1 MTTTLTVQL
10 TLEEC
15 SQLVEAPA
23 ASLIEIVEYGI
34 VDPDGGSPR
43 DWRFDAVALGRLRQ
57 ALRLQRE
64 LELDWQAVAVA
75 VALDL
80 LDEVARL
87 KAENESLRRRLLRF
101 MEQ

>member
-43 DWRFDAVALGRLRQ
+43 DWRFDAVALARLRQ

-64 LELDWQAVAVA
+64 LELDWQAVA

-101 MEQ
+101 MEH

>member
-64 LELDWQAVAVA
+64 LELDWQAVAVT
-75 VALDL
+75 LDL

-101 MEQ
+101 MEY

>member
-15 SQLVEAPA
+15 SERVELPT

-34 VDPDGGSPR
+34 VEPGGAGPE
-43 DWRFDAVALGRLRQ
+43 DWRFDAAALGRLHQ
-57 ALRLQRE
+57 ARRLQRE

-75 VALDL
+75 LDL
-80 LDEVARL
+80 LDEVNRL
-87 KAENESLRRRLLRF
+87 RSENDSLKRRLLRF
-101 MEQ
+101 LER

>member
-15 SQLVEAPA
+15 CQLVDVPA

-34 VDPDGGSPR
+34 IEAGDGSPQ
-43 DWRFDAVALGRLRQ
+43 DWRFDPAALGRLRQ

-75 VALDL
+75 LDL
-80 LDEVARL
+80 LDEVGRL
-87 KAENESLRRRLLRF
+87 RAENESLKRRLLRF
-101 MEQ
+101 MEH